1 MVNWIGLLIPV
12 AYLTVLLGSLGTFSY
27 LYRKRKAAKS
37 ASLAPWFP
45 SHLQR
50 NIYLS
55 LLHIDPADPSSAPAG
70 SEKTLSKVPESI
82 IKAALMRRAVE
93 DIHRIIQVRN
103 AKPALQSL
111 LQRGSVGEELWQR
124 FLRAE
129 QEIEEEVKDVVEEA
143 NALAPNW
150 GQVIFQSANEIAN
163 NQLAKARMEE
173 LQAKVEDE
181 REWWDARKKGIQ
193 EGFMKELDEE
203 KAGTPVAKPAVKS
216 SSDDDAVLVEAGGPA
231 GTQGSGGSIKGKKK
245 SKK

>member
-1 MVNWIGLLIPV
+1 MVDWIGLSIPF
-12 AYLTVLLGSLGTFSY
+12 AYLTVLLGSFGTFSH
-27 LYRKRKAAKS
+27 LYRKRKAQKA
-37 ASLAPWFP
+37 ASLEPWFP

-55 LLHIDPADPSSAPAG
+55 LLHIEPSDPSSTPPG
-70 SEKTLSKVPESI
+70 SGKSLSAVPESI

-93 DIHRIIQVRN
+93 DVHRIIQVRN
-103 AKPALQSL
+103 AKPALQTL

-129 QEIEEEVKDVVEEA
+129 QDIEEEVKDVVNEA

-173 LQAKVEDE
+173 LQAKVDEE
-181 REWWDARKKGIQ
+181 REWWEARKKAAN
-193 EGFMKELDEE
+193 ESFMKELDEE
-203 KAGTPVAKPAVKS
+203 KTAAPVTKKS
-216 SSDDDAVLVEAGGPA
+216 NSDDDAVLVEAGGPA
-231 GTQGSGGSIKGKKK
+231 GAQGSIRGKKK